1 MSKLK
6 NIPITFVQ
14 FVILLLINVG
24 RLVPSDDEEGILDR
38 IDRKF
43 DSKGR
48 PIVHRNTTMNLRA
61 EKTLKRQK
69 SKKEL
74 EILYDDTGQKDA
86 DNG

>member
-1 MSKLK
+1 MSKLSK
-6 NIPITFVQ
+6 IPITFIH
-14 FVILLLINVG
+14 FVISLLMNIG

>member
-1 MSKLK
+1 MFLM
-6 NIPITFVQ
+6 NI
-14 FVILLLINVG
+14 G
-24 RLVPSDDEEGILDR
+24 RLVPSDEEEGILDR

-48 PIVHRNTTMNLRA
+48 PIVQRNTTMNLRA
-61 EKTLKRQK
+61 EKILKRQK

-74 EILYDDTGQKDA
+74 EIVYDDTGQKDA

>member
-1 MSKLK
+1 MSKLSK
-6 NIPITFVQ
+6 IPITFIH
-14 FVILLLINVG
+14 FAISLLMNIG

>member
-1 MSKLK
+1 MFLM
-6 NIPITFVQ
+6 NI
-14 FVILLLINVG
+14 G

>member
-1 MSKLK
+1 MFLM
-6 NIPITFVQ
+6 NI
-14 FVILLLINVG
+14 G

-48 PIVHRNTTMNLRA
+48 PIVQRNTTMNLRA
-61 EKTLKRQK
+61 EKILKRQK

-74 EILYDDTGQKDA
+74 EIVYDDTGQKDA